1 MKAERKGISM
11 CLTVTLSTYLL
22 TTALPSMTFKGQLQP
37 KVGKLK
43 PLNYMNIYGPD
54 EEFK

>member
-1 MKAERKGISM
+1 MRAEAERKGISM
-11 CLTVTLSTYLL
+11 CLTVTLL